1 MNKFV
6 HRYKDDFKNDFVKR
20 IERTYSRS
28 IEYTSD
34 VERYSVLGEM
44 IREEAML
51 DWKQVK
57 KDVKDNKKQVYYFSM
72 EFLLGRMM
80 LNNLVNLGI
89 YTPIKEALDELG
101 MDLTELLEMENDAG
115 LGNGGLGRL
124 AACFMDSIASLGYVG
139 HGNCIRYNYGFFKQ
153 KFENGYQ
160 KEYPQPWLL
169 NTSNAWEVRKPNDRV
184 TVKFGGEVIKD
195 ENGKPQLVNYI
206 PVDAVAY
213 DMPLIGYENNITNKL
228 RLWSAEPSMEVSY
241 DNFETYEAEVRDIS
255 NVLYPDDSTREGKKL
270 RLKQQYFF
278 SAAGLAYILKKEL
291 SAYGNLDNLH
301 KHVVIQIN
309 DTHPSILVAELM
321 RSLIDEYGYF
331 WDQAWS
337 ITTQTLAYT
346 NHTILAEA
354 LETWE
359 VDVMEEL
366 LPRNYQI
373 ISEINRKFIHEL
385 QDNHVDIKD
394 IETMTIIKGGR
405 VHMANLAIVG
415 SFSVN
420 GVAALH
426 TEILKD
432 STLNAFHRY
441 FEGKINNKTNGVT
454 HRRWL
459 LNCNPELSEEITDRI
474 GDGWIKDLDNLKKL
488 ENTDIEFK
496 LNTIKKHNKRR
507 LVKFIEDKEGV
518 KLNPDSIFDI
528 QIKRLHAYKRQLMN
542 AMHIMYLYNRL
553 KTDHEFYTNF
563 YPQTFIFGAK
573 AAPSYVFAKK
583 VIKYINSIANVVN
596 NDELVSKKLN
606 VLFVENYNVTYAE
619 MLIPAAD
626 VSEQI
631 SLAGKEASGTGNMKL
646 QMNGAV
652 TIGTMDGANVEI
664 HDLVGSEN
672 IEIFGMTVDEVAPAR
687 ESYNPMDYY
696 NNDPA
701 LKEVIDQMQNGFFKD
716 ATLDDFK
723 PIIEDILGYDEYFVL
738 KDFDGYRQAQENIN
752 KTFRDRQ
759 LWAKMALANIAN
771 SGFFSTD
778 RTIQE
783 YIDDI
788 WKLDKIA

>member
-1 MNKFV
+1 MDKFMR
-6 HRYKDDFKNDFVKR
+6 RYKDDFKDDFIKR
-20 IERTYSRS
+20 IEKTYSRS
-28 IEYTSD
+28 IEYTSN

-57 KDVKDNKKQVYYFSM
+57 REVKNNKKQVYYFSM

-80 LNNLVNLGI
+80 LNNLINLDI
-89 YTPIKEALDELG
+89 YQPVKEALTELDI
-101 MDLTELLEMENDAG
+101 DLNELLEAENDAG

-184 TVKFGGEVIKD
+184 TVKFGGKVVKKD
-195 ENGKPQLVNYI
+195 GKSTLVDYI

-213 DMPLIGYENNITNKL
+213 DMPLIGYHNSVTNKL
-228 RLWSAEPSMEVSY
+228 RLWSAEPSMEVPY
-241 DNFETYEAEVRDIS
+241 DNFQKYEAEVRDIS
-255 NVLYPDDSTREGKKL
+255 NVLYPDDSTKDGRKL

-278 SAAGLAYILKKEL
+278 SAAGLAYILRKEL
-291 SAYGNLDNLH
+291 SAYGNLDSLH
-301 KHVVIQIN
+301 EHAVIQIN

-321 RSLIDEYGYF
+321 RSLMDDYNYF

-359 VDVMEEL
+359 VDIMQEL
-366 LPRNYQI
+366 LPRNFEI
-373 ISEINRKFIHEL
+373 IEEINEKFVFEL
-385 QDNHVDIKD
+385 NKKGVNPTD
-394 IETMTIIKGGR
+394 IETMTIVKNDR

-432 STLNAFHRY
+432 ETLAAFDRY
-441 FEGKINNKTNGVT
+441 FKGKINNKTNGVT

-459 LNCNPELSEEITDRI
+459 LNCNPELSEEITERI
-474 GDGWIKDLDNLKKL
+474 GDGWITNLDNLKKL
-488 ENTDIEFK
+488 EKTDIEYK

-507 LVKFIEDKEGV
+507 LAAYIKNKEGIEI
-518 KLNPDSIFDI
+518 NPDSIFDI

-542 AMHIMYLYNRL
+542 AFHIMYLYNRL
-553 KTDHEFYTNF
+553 STDHEFYTNF

-583 VIKYINSIANVVN
+583 VIKYVNSIANVVN
-596 NDELVSKKLN
+596 NDPLVNKKLK
-606 VLFVENYNVTYAE
+606 VVFVENYNVTYAE
-619 MLIPAAD
+619 QLIPACD

-646 QMNGAV
+646 QMNGAI

-672 IEIFGMTVDEVAPAR
+672 IEIFGMTVDEVKEAKK
-687 ESYNPMDYY
+687 SYNPIEYY
-696 NNDPA
+696 ESNPY
-701 LKEVIDQMQNGFFKD
+701 LKEVIDQLKNGYFKD
-716 ATLDDFK
+716 ATEDDFQPILDDV
-723 PIIEDILGYDEYFVL
+723 LGRDEYFVL
-738 KDFDGYRQAQENIN
+738 KDFESYRLAQENIN
-752 KTFRDRQ
+752 RTFRDRQ
-759 LWAKMALANIAN
+759 QWAKMALANIAN

-778 RTIQE
+778 RTIQN

-788 WKLDKIA
+788 WKLDKIV

>member
-1 MNKFV
+1 MEKFMR
-6 HRYKDDFKNDFVKR
+6 RYKDDFKDDFIKR
-20 IERTYSRS
+20 IEKTYSRS

-34 VERYSVLGEM
+34 VEKYSVLGEM

-80 LNNLVNLGI
+80 LNNLINLNV
-89 YTPIKEALDELG
+89 YEPVKEALKELDI
-101 MDLTELLEMENDAG
+101 DLNELLEVENDAG

-184 TVKFGGEVIKD
+184 TVKFGGRLEKD
-195 ENGKPQLVNYI
+195 ENGRTQLVDYI

-213 DMPLIGYENNITNKL
+213 DMPLIGYHNNVTNKL

-241 DNFETYEAEVRDIS
+241 DGFQQYEADVRDIS
-255 NVLYPDDSTREGKKL
+255 NVLYPDDSTRDGKKL

-278 SAAGLAYILKKEL
+278 SAAGLAYILRKEL
-291 SAYGNLDNLH
+291 SHYGNLDNLH

-321 RSLIDEYGYF
+321 RSLMDEYGYF

-359 VDVMEEL
+359 VSIMKEL

-373 ISEINRKFIHEL
+373 IEGINERFLLEL
-385 QDNHVDIKD
+385 SKNNVDAQDV
-394 IETMTIIKGGR
+394 EAMTIIKNDK

-426 TEILKD
+426 TEILKAD
-432 STLNAFHRY
+432 TLNPFHRY
-441 FEGKINNKTNGVT
+441 FKGKLNNKTNGVT

-459 LNCNPELSEEITDRI
+459 LNCNKGLSEAITESI
-474 GDGWIKDLDNLKKL
+474 GDGWITNLDKLKKL
-488 ENTDIEFK
+488 ENTNIEFK
-496 LNTIKKHNKRR
+496 LNKIKKHNKRA
-507 LVKFIEDKEGV
+507 LAAYIMEKENI
-518 KLNPDSIFDI
+518 KISPDSIFDI

-542 AMHIMYLYNRL
+542 AFHIMYLYNRL
-553 KTDHEFYTNF
+553 STDHEFYTNF

-583 VIKYINSIANVVN
+583 VIKYVNSIANVVN
-596 NDELVSKKLN
+596 NDPLVSKKMK
-606 VLFVENYNVTYAE
+606 VVFVENYNVTYAE
-619 MLIPAAD
+619 MLIPACD

-646 QMNGAV
+646 QMNGAI

-664 HDLVGSEN
+664 NDLVGSDN
-672 IEIFGMTVDEVAPAR
+672 IEIFGMEIDEVKEAR
-687 ESYNPMDYY
+687 KTYDPTEYY
-696 NNDPA
+696 NSNPY
-701 LKEVIDQMQNGFFKD
+701 LKEVIDQLQNGFFKD
-716 ATLDDFK
+716 ATKDDFI
-723 PIIEDILGYDEYFVL
+723 PIVEDVLGRDEYFVL
-738 KDFDGYRQAQENIN
+738 KDFESYRLAQENIN
-752 KTFRDRQ
+752 SKFRDRQ

-778 RTIQE
+778 RTIQN